1 MSSFFSR
8 RNLLFLLIILVV
20 IGLYLFN
27 VFNIL
32 NTFNDNMLIT
42 SQEMENLN
50 NGKLLGAFFNVD
62 TEPIPCVKSSD
73 EKNTQIV
80 NIKLFDAITI
90 KSIKVN
96 IINDFK
102 VIASGSAL
110 GFSLLTDG
118 VVIVGFNPV
127 ITDIGAV
134 NPFNDSGIEIGDR
147 VKRINDREIT
157 CLNDIDLILNDNN
170 YNGEPLKI
178 TIYKGEKEI
187 VKEIVPGK
195 DYLTGKYKLG
205 LWIREDATGVGTLTY
220 IREDNNRFGALGH
233 GICEEGQDDVL
244 KITGG
249 SIYSCDIIGI
259 NKGEKGK
266 TGEIRGLFVTGSNS
280 QGSIDTNNK
289 YGVFGEIK
297 TGSELFNQKRYD
309 VGGRLSVKPGKAK
322 ILCCLNGKTIEEFDI
337 EIIKTNYQKKSN
349 DKSMVIRVID
359 KELIKRTGGIIQGM
373 SGSPIIQ
380 NNKIVGAV
388 THVFISDPTK
398 GFGVYLDWM
407 IDN

>member
-1 MSSFFSR
+1 MSSFFCK
-8 RNLLFLLIILVV
+8 RNISFIIILII
-20 IGLYLFN
+20 GLSIYLIKPI
-27 VFNIL
+27 NIL
-32 NTFNDNMLIT
+32 NNLSNDMLVT
-42 SQEMENLN
+42 TQEIENLY
-50 NGKLLGAFFNVD
+50 NGKTLGAFFNID
-62 TEPIPCVKSSD
+62 IEPIECSNMNNDNKKSIID
-73 EKNTQIV
+73 
-80 NIKLFDAITI
+80 IKLFNLI
-90 KSIKVN
+90 SIKKISANIVN
-96 IINDFK
+96 DLK
-102 VIASGSAL
+102 VVASGSAL

-118 VVIVGFNPV
+118 VVIVGFNPI
-127 ITDIGAV
+127 ITKNGAV
-134 NPFNDSGIEIGDR
+134 NPFDESGIETGDR
-147 VKRINDREIT
+147 IKLINNIEIS
-157 CLNDIDLILNDNN
+157 CLNDIDSILNNEN
-170 YNGEPLKI
+170 YNGEPLNIKVFR
-178 TIYKGEKEI
+178 GEQEIIKE
-187 VKEIVPGK
+187 VTPAK

-233 GICEEGQDDVL
+233 GICEEGQEETL

-249 SIYSCDIIGI
+249 SIYNCDIIGI

-266 TGEIRGLFVTGSNS
+266 TGELRGLFITGSNS

-297 TGSELFNQKRYD
+297 NGSDLFNQKKYE

-337 EIIKTNYQKKSN
+337 EIIKTNYQKRSN

-359 KELIKRTGGIIQGM
+359 EDLIKRTGGIVQGM

-380 NNKIVGAV
+380 NGKIIGAV

-407 IDN
+407 INN